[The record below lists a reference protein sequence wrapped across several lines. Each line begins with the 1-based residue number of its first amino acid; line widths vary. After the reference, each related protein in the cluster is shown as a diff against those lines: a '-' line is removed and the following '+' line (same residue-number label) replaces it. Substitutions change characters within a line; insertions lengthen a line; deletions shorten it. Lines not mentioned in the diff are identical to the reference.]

1 MKALKDEWHALNS
14 LIALAGI
21 YHTTGNHTKEMEYLG
36 KAKTIA
42 ERIKSPEHLAEIHT
56 LYYKHYKRAGDY
68 RTALSSYEQ
77 AMTMQ
82 DSVLNME
89 KVNRIQNT
97 SLNIERNRQAREM
110 GKARHN
116 GRRAMSALVFWGLC
130 CSSCQEC

>member
-1 MKALKDEWHALNS
+1 
-14 LIALAGI
+14 
-21 YHTTGNHTKEMEYLG
+21 
-36 KAKTIA
+36 
-42 ERIKSPEHLAEIHT
+42 
-56 LYYKHYKRAGDY
+56 
-68 RTALSSYEQ
+68 
-77 AMTMQ
+77 MTMQ

-130 CSSCQEC
+130 CSSCQECWQSYFIPIDCAAETIWH